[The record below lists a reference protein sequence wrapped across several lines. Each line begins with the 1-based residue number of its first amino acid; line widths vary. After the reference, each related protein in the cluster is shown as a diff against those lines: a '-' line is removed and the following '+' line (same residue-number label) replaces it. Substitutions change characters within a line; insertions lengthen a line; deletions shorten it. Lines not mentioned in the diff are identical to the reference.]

1 MSKIINL
8 PCGLL
13 AAESSRK
20 DLGLPEDWSRIWKWC
35 LLAPM
40 SPILA
45 HALSQTA
52 PKGLRQPTGKIDVN
66 WKDFAFKEI
75 PREPETRV
83 NIEALEKLVNE
94 NKGRLLSQEL
104 ARAERTINYQRHGA
118 PALQLTKLKSCLVP
132 NKPMTLDARAAVLKT
147 IEDWIKKGFV
157 AGPFREPPLDNFRV
171 NGMIAI
177 IKGEYK
183 YP

>member
-1 MSKIINL
+1 
-8 PCGLL
+8 
-13 AAESSRK
+13 
-20 DLGLPEDWSRIWKWC
+20 
-35 LLAPM
+35 
-40 SPILA
+40 
-45 HALSQTA
+45 
-52 PKGLRQPTGKIDVN
+52 VN

-75 PREPETRV
+75 PRKPETRV
-83 NIEALEKLVNE
+83 DIEALEKLVDE
-94 NKGRLLSQEL
+94 NKDRLLSQEL
-104 ARAERTINYQRHGA
+104 ARAERTINYLRDGA
-118 PALQLTKLKSCLVP
+118 PALQLARLKSCLVP